1 MELVSGSLK
10 KFWNDEEGL
19 GTLEIILII
28 AVLIAIALLF
38 REAIIGWVKSL
49 LGFGE
54 KHIGDFDPSNTKP
67 SNP

>member
-49 LGFGE
+49 LDFGE
-54 KHIGDFDPSNTKP
+54 KHIDDFDPSNTKP